1 MQVQPILTNLLSLQK
16 MQNLAGVQAAFKLI
30 IYDTPLLGFA
40 NSSLIAVST
49 QALPFKKLR

>member
-1 MQVQPILTNLLSLQK
+1 